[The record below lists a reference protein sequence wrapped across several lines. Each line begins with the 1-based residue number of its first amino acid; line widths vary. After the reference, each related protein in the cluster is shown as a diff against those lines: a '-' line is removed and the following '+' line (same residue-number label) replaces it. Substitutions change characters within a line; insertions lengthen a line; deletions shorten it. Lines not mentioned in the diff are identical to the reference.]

1 MNNKLKTPEMDQF
14 FRAVLSLRTEKE
26 CYAFFEDICT
36 VSELLAIAQR
46 LQVARVL
53 SEEARYQDICDRTGA
68 SSATISRVNR
78 ALHYGEDGYALVLER
93 LKNES
98 EDGSTDIHG

>member
-1 MNNKLKTPEMDQF
+1 MNHKLKTPEMDRF

-46 LQVARVL
+46 LEVAKML
-53 SEEARYQDICDRTGA
+53 SEDARYQDICDKTGA
-68 SSATISRVNR
+68 SSATVSRVNR

-93 LKNES
+93 IKNES
-98 EDGSTDIHG
+98 EDGSANRHE